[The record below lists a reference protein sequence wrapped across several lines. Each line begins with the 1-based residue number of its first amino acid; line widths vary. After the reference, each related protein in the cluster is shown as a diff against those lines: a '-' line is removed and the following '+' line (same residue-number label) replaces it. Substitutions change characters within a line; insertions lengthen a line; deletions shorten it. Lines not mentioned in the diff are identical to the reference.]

1 MPQISKVRIVNF
13 NYNDGKRLIADELYD
28 FASKEKDDALNVL
41 INLANGGGKSV
52 LVQLIMQP
60 IIPKAKV
67 AGRKIESFFNK
78 ASDHCFV
85 LIEWI
90 KDNSTE
96 KLLTGIA
103 MSASESS
110 TTEDDSSRGMAV
122 KYYTFYS
129 NYIQVHTTLQIC
141 RFPKKKTVDLL
152 PLNSMPSEFLQ
163 EKATVF

>member
-1 MPQISKVRIVNF
+1 MPQISKIRIVNF

-28 FASKEKDDALNVL
+28 LASAQQDDARNVL

-52 LVQLIMQP
+52 LVQLMMQP

-67 AGRKIESFFNK
+67 AGRRIESFFTK
-78 ASDHCFV
+78 PSDHCFV
-85 LIEWI
+85 LLEWL

-103 MSASESS
+103 IATGVSSAA
-110 TTEDDSSRGMAV
+110 EDESSRGISI

-129 NYIQVHTTLQIC
+129 NYSGYTTPYDIVNRPLSKKENAFSIC
-141 RFPKKKTVDLL
+141 I
-152 PLNSMPSEFLQ
+152 
-163 EKATVF
+163 

>member
-28 FASKEKDDALNVL
+28 FSAIEQDNALNVL

-52 LVQLIMQP
+52 LVQLMLQP
-60 IIPKAKV
+60 LVPRAKV
-67 AGRKIESFFNK
+67 AGRGIESFFNK

-85 LIEWI
+85 LLEWL
-90 KDNSTE
+90 KDNSPE

-103 MSASESS
+103 MSVSALAD
-110 TTEDDSSRGMAV
+110 DDSGRGRSI

-129 NYIQVHTTLQIC
+129 NYTLKVKHVI
-141 RFPKKKTVDLL
+141 
-152 PLNSMPSEFLQ
+152 
-163 EKATVF
+163 